1 MLKLRVALALTLVS
15 GLCFALPD
23 RAALGAGGEWAERGI
38 EAAEARNADKGEA
51 TLPITRITLYRSGV
65 ASFERS
71 GSVAGDS
78 TLRLR
83 FDNAQVNDVLKSLVA
98 ADMSG
103 KGSVRG
109 VSYASNAPL
118 ARRLAAFGINL
129 GDDPS
134 MGVLLGRLRG
144 AEVKV
149 TSANGTVTGTILGS
163 EVREEA
169 SGNAQKTIQV
179 PFLNV
184 VGKGGIHSVNL
195 FEARSIEL
203 TDPDLQAELTKAL
216 TAIAQQR
223 QEQSR
228 SLDVSFAGTGDREV
242 AVMYTH
248 ESPVWKASYRVLL
261 DEKAPTRMSGWAIIE
276 NTTDEDWT
284 DVRLSLVSGRPVSFT
299 MDLQEPL
306 FAWRPNVAVPSVGG
320 MMPRVYEDSMIDRS
334 FTQSNQKD
342 ELQAAARKMAI
353 ANRGQSVEN
362 KRQFSMSEAAP
373 ASPALDQSLRE
384 RDASMGGSLSA
395 SMPAGAGGVVT
406 GEVFH
411 YDVSTPTTIAR
422 QSSAMIP
429 IVGADV
435 KTRRVSILSPGPANQ
450 TRYPMR
456 GMELTNSTDLQL
468 LPGPLAIYDSGVY
481 AGDSMIEQIGPG
493 DTRLV
498 SYATDLE
505 VVAVT
510 DESSSNDMKR
520 LRIVQGSFEMRSV
533 STQTTT
539 YKLRNK
545 SEKASRTVILEQ
557 PRLGGYKLIDSLKPT
572 SETASLYR
580 FEVELKPGEKKDFTV
595 VQESAGVTT
604 VGINSYDDR
613 TILAWQQ
620 SGKLSPKV
628 LETFREVAKRQAAI
642 KSLERKSSDLD
653 AEWKRISEDQAR
665 TRANMQAID
674 RNSDL
679 YARYMK
685 KLGEQETQGEQI
697 GADNI
702 NTRNELRKQQEE
714 LNKFLSDLT
723 VE

>member
-1 MLKLRVALALTLVS
+1 MSKLRIALALSLAS
-15 GLCFALPD
+15 GLCCALPT
-23 RAALGAGGEWAERGI
+23 RSALAGSGSALFAPNKAQGD
-38 EAAEARNADKGEA
+38 AD
-51 TLPITRITLYRSGV
+51 LPIRRITLYRSGV

-71 GSVAGDS
+71 GRLSGDA

-83 FDNAQVNDVLKSLVA
+83 FENAQVNDVLKSLVA
-98 ADMSG
+98 ADLSG
-103 KGSVRG
+103 KGTVQG

-134 MGVLLGRLRG
+134 MASLLGRLRG
-144 AEVKV
+144 AEIKIS
-149 TSANGTVTGTILGS
+149 SANGNVTGTILGA
-163 EVREEA
+163 EMREEA
-169 SGNAQKTIQV
+169 SGNAQKTIHV

-184 VGKGGIHSVNL
+184 VGQGGIQSVNL
-195 FEARSIEL
+195 FDARSIEL
-203 TDPDLQAELTKAL
+203 ADPDLQAELMKAL

-228 SLDVSFAGTGDREV
+228 SLAVSFAGTGDRDV

-261 DEKAPTRMSGWAIIE
+261 DENAPTRLSGWAIIE
-276 NTTDEDWT
+276 NTTDEDWA

-306 FAWRPNVAVPSVGG
+306 FAYRPSVAVPSVGG
-320 MMPRVYEDSMIDRS
+320 MMPRIYEDAVQDRFAS
-334 FTQSNQKD
+334 QDKAKD
-342 ELQAAARKMAI
+342 ELQAAGRKMSI
-353 ANRGQSVEN
+353 ANRGQSVEG
-362 KRQFSMSEAAP
+362 RRGQGSTESPAAAP
-373 ASPALDQSLRE
+373 AFEQSMRE
-384 RDASMGGSLSA
+384 RDGAIGGALSSSMST
-395 SMPAGAGGVVT
+395 GADAAVT

-411 YDVSTPTTIAR
+411 YDVSTPITIAR

-429 IVGADV
+429 IVGADI

-493 DTRLV
+493 DTRLI

-510 DESSSNDMKR
+510 EETSSSDMKR

-533 STQTTT
+533 STQATTF
-539 YKLRNK
+539 KLRNK
-545 SEKASRTVILEQ
+545 NEKASRTVILEQ
-557 PRLGGYKLIDSLKPT
+557 PRFGGFRLAESLKPT

-580 FEVELKPGEKKDFTV
+580 FEVELKPGEKRDFTV
-595 VQESAGVTT
+595 VQESAGTT
-604 VGINSYDDR
+604 TLGINAYDDR

-620 SGKLSPKV
+620 SGKVSPKV
-628 LETFREVAKRQAAI
+628 LDTFREVAKRQAAI
-642 KSLERKSSDLD
+642 KNLERKSADLD
-653 AEWKRISEDQAR
+653 AEWKRISDDQNR
-665 TRANMQAID
+665 TRSNMQAID

-702 NTRNELRKQQEE
+702 NTRNELRKQQDE

>member
-1 MLKLRVALALTLVS
+1 MLKLRVALALSLVS
-15 GLCFALPD
+15 GLCCALPE
-23 RAALGAGGEWAERGI
+23 RTASGAWAGNEI
-38 EAAEARNADKGEA
+38 EAAEAKNAGKGEA
-51 TLPITRITLYRSGV
+51 SLPITRITLYRSGV
-65 ASFERS
+65 ASFERA
-71 GSVAGDS
+71 GSVSGDA

-149 TSANGTVTGTILGS
+149 TSANGSVTGTILGS
-163 EVREEA
+163 EMREEA

-184 VGKGGIHSVNL
+184 VAKNGIHSVNL

-203 TDPDLQAELTKAL
+203 ADPDLQAELTKAL

-228 SLDVSFAGTGDREV
+228 SLDVSFAGTGDRDV

-261 DEKAPTRMSGWAIIE
+261 DEKSPTRMSGWAIIE

-320 MMPRVYEDSMIDRS
+320 MMPRVYEDSVVDRLAAN
-334 FTQSNQKD
+334 QSKD
-342 ELQAAARKMAI
+342 ELQAAGRKMSI

-362 KRQFSMSEAAP
+362 RRSFSFVDAAP
-373 ASPALDQSLRE
+373 AAPALEQSLGERE
-384 RDASMGGSLSA
+384 KSVGGALAA
-395 SMPAGAGGVVT
+395 SMPTGADGAMS

-493 DTRLV
+493 DTRLI

-510 DESSSNDMKR
+510 DESSSSDMKR

-533 STQTTT
+533 STQTTA

-557 PRLGGYKLIDSLKPT
+557 PRIGGYKLIDSLKPT

-580 FEVELKPGEKKDFTV
+580 FEVELKPGEKKDFAV

-604 VGINSYDDR
+604 LGINSYDDR

-620 SGKLSPKV
+620 SGKVSPKV
-628 LETFREVAKRQAAI
+628 LESFREVAKRQAAI

-653 AEWKRISEDQAR
+653 AEWKRISEDQNR
-665 TRANMQAID
+665 TRANMKAID

-702 NTRNELRKQQEE
+702 NTRNELRKAQDE

>member
-1 MLKLRVALALTLVS
+1 MLTLRVALALSLVS
-15 GLCFALPD
+15 GLCCALPQ
-23 RAALGAGGEWAERGI
+23 RAALGAWAGNEF
-38 EAAEARNADKGEA
+38 EAAEAKNADPAEA
-51 TLPITRITLYRSGV
+51 ALPIRRITLYRSGV
-65 ASFERS
+65 ASFERA
-71 GSVAGDS
+71 GSVSGDA
-78 TLRLR
+78 TLRLK

-149 TSANGTVTGTILGS
+149 TSANGTVAGTILGG
-163 EVREEA
+163 EMREEA

-179 PFLNV
+179 PFLNI
-184 VGKGGIHSVNL
+184 VGKGGIQSVNL
-195 FEARSIEL
+195 HEARSIEL
-203 TDPDLQAELTKAL
+203 ADPDLQAELMKAL
-216 TAIAQQR
+216 GAIAQQR

-320 MMPRVYEDSMIDRS
+320 MMPRVYEDSVADR
-334 FTQSNQKD
+334 FAANQSKD
-342 ELQAAARKMAI
+342 ELQAAGKKMSI

-362 KRQFSMSEAAP
+362 RRSFSVVDAAP
-373 ASPALDQSLRE
+373 AAAPAMEQSLQE
-384 RDASMGGSLSA
+384 RDASIGSSLSS

-493 DTRLV
+493 DTRLI

-510 DESSSNDMKR
+510 DESSSSDMKR
-520 LRIVQGSFEMRSV
+520 LRIVQGSFEMRSI

-545 SEKASRTVILEQ
+545 NEKTARTVILEQ
-557 PRLGGYKLIDSLKPT
+557 PRLGGYKLVESLKPT

-604 VGINSYDDR
+604 LGINSYDDR

-620 SGKLSPKV
+620 SGKVSPKV

-653 AEWKRISEDQAR
+653 AEWKRISEDQNR

-702 NTRNELRKQQEE
+702 NTRNELRKLQDE
-714 LNKFLSDLT
+714 LNKFLSELN